1 MAEKRL
7 RAHVH
12 VHDLDKD
19 GNVTGTQV
27 YGPDDKIPADVAK
40 RLVDDVYWEPDGSD
54 APAGNASLEAWQ
66 DYALSQGATSSQV
79 DGKTR
84 AELRE
89 QFGA

>member
-1 MAEKRL
+1 MAEKKL
-7 RAHVH
+7 RSHVH

-40 RLVDDVYWEPDGSD
+40 RLGDHVWESDASD